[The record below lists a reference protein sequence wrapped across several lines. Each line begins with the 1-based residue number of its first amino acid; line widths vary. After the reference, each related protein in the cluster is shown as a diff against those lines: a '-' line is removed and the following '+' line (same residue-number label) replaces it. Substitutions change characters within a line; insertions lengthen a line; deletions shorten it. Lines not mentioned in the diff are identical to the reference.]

1 VFDLTQ
7 VSQAV
12 DNADGSTT
20 SDDVAMERD
29 ALARQR
35 NDSRRP
41 ERLPLSFIIVTSL
54 DTTVEHVVSVESAS
68 TVETFS
74 VAEDL
79 LAITSN

>member
-1 VFDLTQ
+1 MPTVRPQ
-7 VSQAV
+7 RQCG
-12 DNADGSTT
+12 DGTRRARSPAKRLSTT
-20 SDDVAMERD
+20 SA
-29 ALARQR
+29 
-35 NDSRRP
+35 